1 MSKVAATARVLLDVR
16 TASYASYGVYRNLRN
31 TLIIRRER
39 LNPRKPIFA
48 LLALGIALI
57 AALSFVPHAF
67 VERLRSESPTVV
79 AGSVVSSKA
88 VTDAAA
94 KRISGAPLFDAAAWY
109 VARGEQPETH
119 GVLIESFDGNKIFAS
134 HNAEMA
140 FNPASLIK
148 LSTSLVALKKLG
160 AEYRF
165 KTRVFAA
172 GEVDKTGIL
181 RGRLY
186 VSGNDPTFG
195 DAGAAMIAKALRE
208 RGVKRISEGISV
220 SPDFCFNF
228 SELPQESG
236 ARLGKALRLGNLGNA
251 RIEVEDA
258 PAGNEPLLTLESYP
272 LRDVLLYMN
281 ARSSNFIAE
290 HIGALVG
297 GASGVQQYLVD
308 ELKLSVGDVTIERT
322 SGREHNRMTPR
333 GLLTV
338 MRALVDEAK
347 RQGLQPEDI
356 LAVASDDRGTLRR
369 RLSGTSLE
377 GAVVGKTGTLT
388 QEVDGGMASL
398 AGIVYTQDAGTIV
411 FAILDQGNKIAD
423 NRQME
428 DQLLTEVVTSQA
440 MPRVVASPTPRQF
453 LPPSELRLEGE
464 NNGE

>member
-1 MSKVAATARVLLDVR
+1 
-16 TASYASYGVYRNLRN
+16 
-31 TLIIRRER
+31 
-39 LNPRKPIFA
+39 
-48 LLALGIALI
+48 
-57 AALSFVPHAF
+57 
-67 VERLRSESPTVV
+67 
-79 AGSVVSSKA
+79 
-88 VTDAAA
+88 
-94 KRISGAPLFDAAAWY
+94 
-109 VARGEQPETH
+109 
-119 GVLIESFDGNKIFAS
+119 
-134 HNAEMA
+134 
-140 FNPASLIK
+140 
-148 LSTSLVALKKLG
+148 
-160 AEYRF
+160 
-165 KTRVFAA
+165 VFAT
-172 GEVDKTGIL
+172 GEVDKTGVL

-186 VSGNDPTFG
+186 VKGSDPTFG

-208 RGVKRISEGISV
+208 RGVKRVSDGISV

-228 SELPQESG
+228 SESPQESG
-236 ARLGKALRLGNLGNA
+236 ARLGKALHLGNA
-251 RIEVEDA
+251 PVEIEGA
-258 PAGNEPLLTLESYP
+258 LPTGNESLLTVESYP

-297 GASGVQQYLVD
+297 GAIGVQQYLID
-308 ELKLSVGDVTIERT
+308 ELKLPAGDVTIERT

-338 MRALVDEAK
+338 VRALVDETK

-356 LAVASDDRGTLRR
+356 LAVASDDKGTLRR

-440 MPRVVASPTPRQF
+440 MPRVVASPTPRKFYRHPNCVWKVQTTA
-453 LPPSELRLEGE
+453 S
-464 NNGE
+464 N